1 MRKRDHEINVKVRGK
16 IVQLQKALKE
26 KAFSCIFES
35 YKIFFGYLMLIFK
48 IRIRSSLFFLC
59 LHLPYI
65 YACKYIPG
73 TIHTIIS

>member
-48 IRIRSSLFFLC
+48 IRIRSSLFFPC

-65 YACKYIPG
+65 YACKYIHG
-73 TIHTIIS
+73 TIYIQ